1 MEIIG
6 KLGSNY
12 NTNIGMIPSASK
24 GVSIKFSDQ
33 CLHIYNNKEMLKRIK
48 GRSKI

>member
-1 MEIIG
+1 MELIG

-12 NTNIGMIPSASK
+12 NTIIGMIPSASK
-24 GVSIKFSDQ
+24 GVSLKILDQ
-33 CLHIYNNKEMLKRIK
+33 CLHIFNNKEMLKRLK